1 MQVGSLVK
9 FKNLL
14 TRLNGWDDD
23 MLGIVIGETNNGECW
38 LIQWSI
44 DIPPSYERKAWL
56 EVICK

>member
-23 MLGIVIGETNNGECW
+23 MLGIVIGQTKNGECW

-44 DIPPSYERKAWL
+44 GIPPSYEREAWL
-56 EVICK
+56 ELLCK